1 VGWSWRNDLPLVSE
15 KEGGARRA
23 QVDAMKLIAVL
34 LQHGDSKAAQQK
46 LICRPR
52 DFVPDEELCRQPYMY
67 IYDLGKTF
75 GSDGLKVHPLD
86 FERWKHQSVFTNPVT
101 CIGNLRQ
108 NAGNGRD
115 GLTFPEI
122 SEQGRLFTANL
133 LSQCIANRSRIVAMF
148 AAAHFERADPRYSL
162 DNWADV
168 FISKAREIINH
179 VPCPD

>member
-1 VGWSWRNDLPLVSE
+1 VDDL
-15 KEGGARRA
+15 
-23 QVDAMKLIAVL
+23 KLIAIL

-122 SEQGRLFTANL
+122 SEQGRLFAANL
-133 LSQCIANRSRIVAMF
+133 LSQFIADRSRIVAMF
-148 AAAHFERADPRYSL
+148 VVAHFETVDPRYSV
-162 DNWADV
+162 DDWADV
-168 FISKAREIINH
+168 FISKAREITNH
-179 VPCPD
+179 VPCPAG